1 MKSLD
6 KQYKDIVYDIYF
18 NAEQSESDDRTGVGT
33 SRVFNRHIEVDI
45 RVGFPLISLK
55 ETFWRTAFV
64 EMIWMLR
71 GETNISSLVN
81 QGVNIWNDWPLKKF
95 NAKNL
100 LKENIDMTEFIS
112 RIKNSESFA
121 NEWGEL
127 GPVYGAQWRNWN
139 GIDQLVIAINQIL
152 TNPNSRRIIIEGWNV
167 SELDDMALPPCH
179 KTYQFTV
186 VGNLLNLTVYQ
197 RSADMFLGVP
207 FNLANAGLM
216 LELMAKTCKLIPA
229 KLHWFGVDCHL
240 YDNHNSQV
248 LTLLE
253 RQIIEQ
259 TPTIHMDISTNI
271 LDVNINQLHIN
282 NYNPQDAIAA
292 PVAV

>member
-139 GIDQLVIAINQIL
+139 
-152 TNPNSRRIIIEGWNV
+152 
-167 SELDDMALPPCH
+167 DMALPPCH